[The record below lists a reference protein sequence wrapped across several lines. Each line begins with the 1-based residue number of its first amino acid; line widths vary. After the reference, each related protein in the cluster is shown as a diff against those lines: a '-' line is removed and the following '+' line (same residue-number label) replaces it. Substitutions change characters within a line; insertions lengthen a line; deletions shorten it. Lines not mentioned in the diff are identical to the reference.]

1 MPISSVAGVLCCG
14 NISFDIPV
22 WPVDRFQWGT
32 TLWVDKIE
40 ETVGGN
46 GGSTA
51 YSLAKLGAPVRL
63 LGVVGRDAHGDTI
76 LARLEATG
84 VDVSRVGRSDLPTN
98 SSICV
103 VHPSGDRLFFH
114 QRGASSAVF
123 PDMLNFSLDQNA
135 GYSHFHLAN
144 LYTVPAMRKSAPDV
158 LQRARANDLTT
169 SLDTGWDADGRWMED
184 LRPCLPFVDLLFINE
199 TEAKMLTGV
208 DEPRKVAETLRALG
222 ASDIVVKLGSKG
234 CVVFT
239 GSEEYVAPGFPVKAI
254 DTTGAGDCFGG
265 GFLAALYHGKNIM
278 EAACFANAVGALKVS
293 QLGAVKGV
301 RGFTETENWM
311 ASGTTLRE

>member
-1 MPISSVAGVLCCG
+1 
-14 NISFDIPV
+14 
-22 WPVDRFQWGT
+22 
-32 TLWVDKIE
+32 
-40 ETVGGN
+40 
-46 GGSTA
+46 
-51 YSLAKLGAPVRL
+51 VRL

-76 LARLEATG
+76 LARLDKTG

-114 QRGASSAVF
+114 QRGASSAVS
-123 PDMLNFSLDQNA
+123 PDMLDFRPENNS

-144 LYTVPAMRKSAPDV
+144 LYTVPAIRTSAPGV
-158 LQRARANDLTT
+158 VRRARASGLST

-184 LRPCLPFVDLLFINE
+184 LRPCLPFVDLLFVNE

-208 DEPRKVAETLRALG
+208 DEPRHVVRALRDLG
-222 ASDIVVKLGSKG
+222 ATDILVKLGGKG
-234 CVVFT
+234 CVVFA
-239 GSEEYVAPGFPVKAI
+239 GGEEYAAPGFVVHAI

-265 GFLAALYHGKNIM
+265 GFLAVLHHGKNMIG
-278 EAACFANAVGALKVS
+278 AACFANAVGALKVS

-301 RGFTETENWM
+301 RNFAETEIWM
-311 ASGTTLRE
+311 SAGTTLGE

>member
-1 MPISSVAGVLCCG
+1 MSISSVAGVLCCG
-14 NISFDIPV
+14 NISLDIPV

-32 TLWVDKIE
+32 TLWVEKIE

-51 YSLAKLGAPVRL
+51 YSLAKLGTPVRL
-63 LGVVGRDAHGDTI
+63 LGVVGRDANGDKI
-76 LARLEATG
+76 LGRLAATG

-114 QRGASSAVF
+114 QRGASSAVS
-123 PDMLNFSLDQNA
+123 PDMLDFSPESNI

-144 LYTVPAMRKSAPDV
+144 LYTVPAIRTSAPGV
-158 LQRARANDLTT
+158 LQRARANGLTT

-184 LRPCLPFVDLLFINE
+184 LRPCLPFVDLLFVNE
-199 TEAKMLTGV
+199 SEGKMLTGS
-208 DEPRKVAETLRALG
+208 EAPREVVERLRVLG
-222 ASDIVVKLGSKG
+222 ASDVVVKLGGKG
-234 CVVFT
+234 CVVFA
-239 GSEEYVAPGFPVKAI
+239 GNGEYAAPGFAVEAI

-265 GFLAALYHGKNIM
+265 GFLAALRHGKNIM
-278 EAACFANAVGALKVS
+278 DAACFANAVGALKVS

-301 RGFTETENWM
+301 RGFAETETWM
-311 ASGTTLRE
+311 AARTTLGE